1 MEIQKTSFS
10 THFHHISPPLLQT
23 KRMKSEGQKF
33 LTELDLNAQRSIQKR
48 MQKSEVKIVETNH
61 QLIPKQKMN
70 IQLRKKVIK
79 TKQPSLPYL
88 KLDEKLYYDK
98 WYIPYDQRY
107 IPKVN
112 LAQEQYQ
119 EAKDPNHFYKNMHVR
134 TAQYNPFEKDLP
146 KDLERNIE
154 YKHRSDILKEML
166 KGQKMIYEFR
176 KSLEQNQQRI
186 PQFIKKII
194 EDKKNPIQK
203 QQ

>member
-1 MEIQKTSFS
+1 MQTQKTSFS
-10 THFHHISPPLLQT
+10 SHFYQISPPFLLT
-23 KRMKSEGQKF
+23 KRIKSEGLNF

-48 MQKSEVKIVETNH
+48 MQKSEVQITEANQK
-61 QLIPKQKMN
+61 LIPKQKTN
-70 IQLRKKVIK
+70 IKTRKKVIR

-88 KLDEKLYYDK
+88 KLDEKQYYDK
-98 WYIPYDQRY
+98 WYIPYDQRF
-107 IPKVN
+107 IQKVN

-119 EAKDPNHFYKNMHVR
+119 DPNHFYKNMHAGS
-134 TAQYNPFEKDLP
+134 TQYNPFEKDLP

-186 PQFIKKII
+186 PQFIKKIM
-194 EDKKNPIQK
+194 EDKKYPLQK

>member
-1 MEIQKTSFS
+1 MQIQKSSFS
-10 THFHHISPPLLQT
+10 THFHQISPPFLIT
-23 KRMKSEGQKF
+23 KRIKSEGQDF
-33 LTELDLNAQRSIQKR
+33 LTELDLNAQNSIKKR
-48 MQKSEVKIVETNH
+48 MQNSELQMTEANH
-61 QLIPKQKMN
+61 KLIPKQKMN
-70 IQLRKKVIK
+70 IQVRKKVIR

-88 KLDEKLYYDK
+88 KLDNKQYYDK

-107 IPKVN
+107 IAKVN

-119 EAKDPNHFYKNMHVR
+119 DPYHFYKNMHIGA
-134 TAQYNPFEKDLP
+134 AQFNPFEKQLP

-176 KSLEQNQQRI
+176 KSLESNQQRI
-186 PQFIKKII
+186 PQFIKKIM
-194 EDKKNPIQK
+194 EDKKNPLQK